1 MPPLRYLPYHLQ
13 CHPNLGPNQTP
24 QTLGYLCLARKS
36 APGPDSP
43 MSESCRIFG
52 RKVSGK
58 DIRRRF
64 SEWFA
69 CHDLNR
75 LWSRISHLTNQKA
88 EKKETSWKWKG
99 STRKSKS
106 FEKSSDMRGRVPYS
120 VVFLLLFVTIFG
132 SICYA
137 TLFHIFFCN
146 KILDENSV
154 PTPKIASSKTQFSSI
169 QKLFAACLLSIFSQ
183 LFFFFFISPLYFQIY
198 SKVSK
203 IWIIERPKRSAP
215 RTKIGFDIWSIIDE
229 EDHEYCK
236 FVHWVIFGYI

>member
-88 EKKETSWKWKG
+88 EKRRQVEN
-99 STRKSKS
+99 
-106 FEKSSDMRGRVPYS
+106 GRAAQGNQKVFGKVRIWEAEYHT
-120 VVFLLLFVTIFG
+120 VLYFCYFLLQFLEVFVTQHFFTFF
-132 SICYA
+132 SA
-137 TLFHIFFCN
+137 TKFWM
-146 KILDENSV
+146 
-154 PTPKIASSKTQFSSI
+154 KTVFQRLKLPV
-169 QKLFAACLLSIFSQ
+169 QKLNFRPFKNFLLRVF
-183 LFFFFFISPLYFQIY
+183 
-198 SKVSK
+198 
-203 IWIIERPKRSAP
+203 
-215 RTKIGFDIWSIIDE
+215 
-229 EDHEYCK
+229 
-236 FVHWVIFGYI
+236 